1 LDWATHDDVKHF
13 DSSASQAEHRLQES
27 DPGPENSPEG
37 HAVHIADPET
47 AEYVPDGQ
55 IEQEEPI
62 VA

>member
-1 LDWATHDDVKHF
+1 VKHF